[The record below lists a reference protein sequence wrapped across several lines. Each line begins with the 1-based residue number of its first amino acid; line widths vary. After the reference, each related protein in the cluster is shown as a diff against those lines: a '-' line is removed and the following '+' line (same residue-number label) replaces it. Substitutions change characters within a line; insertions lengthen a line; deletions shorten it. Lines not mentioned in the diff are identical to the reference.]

1 MIVTSSMS
9 VEYVRK
15 MEVIL
20 MMIVTS
26 SMSVEYVRKMKVILI
41 NDCKEEKKCFVN
53 VLLTPNVK
61 HVFTGLLFNRN
72 EVLPKRG
79 LSVYQYKE
87 WPC

>member
-26 SMSVEYVRKMKVILI
+26 SMSVEYVRKINIHFSGILNTRTTSLI
-41 NDCKEEKKCFVN
+41 NQ
-53 VLLTPNVK
+53 T
-61 HVFTGLLFNRN
+61 
-72 EVLPKRG
+72 
-79 LSVYQYKE
+79 
-87 WPC
+87 

>member
-26 SMSVEYVRKMKVILI
+26 SMSVEYVRKMKVILVLEQLANT
-41 NDCKEEKKCFVN
+41 NDQR
-53 VLLTPNVK
+53 T
-61 HVFTGLLFNRN
+61 
-72 EVLPKRG
+72 
-79 LSVYQYKE
+79 
-87 WPC
+87 